1 MAAALTLCQN
11 DPQNGLALAAY
22 NRGVL
27 RVLRSPTGRDL
38 SRLARVAVA
47 VAGCLFALGLSAN
60 AAQAAEFTSTP
71 GASVFSSGAGPFGW
85 GFASSSSASGEM
97 GWVGYKLST
106 ETAWHRCLQYG
117 SAMLANLPDGT
128 YTIEIADDVNVN
140 YLNSHGLLESGF
152 NTCGD
157 GNPPDSAASAST
169 ITIDSTPPTVGLPE
183 VIVSNLTVQASVQAS
198 DAGTGVASY
207 AWSFGDGAIDQTTTP
222 YDRHTYLAYGTY
234 SGSVVVT
241 DGAGN
246 RSQAATFTAVL
257 AAPSTAQ
264 GSNPSSSRTTP
275 TKLAVPRHATQ
286 PKTEQTK
293 TGGVAL
299 DTGIVASCPATDST
313 CIVRAILTATLP
325 STAKSGTKRH
335 VVIASLSLAISG
347 GSSRAITI
355 PLPRSFLVRLKRLRH
370 VPASISVRL
379 SVSGAAAVATIRKMT
394 LNGGF
399 NTGFSATGL

>member
-1 MAAALTLCQN
+1 
-11 DPQNGLALAAY
+11 
-22 NRGVL
+22 
-27 RVLRSPTGRDL
+27 
-38 SRLARVAVA
+38 
-47 VAGCLFALGLSAN
+47 
-60 AAQAAEFTSTP
+60 
-71 GASVFSSGAGPFGW
+71 
-85 GFASSSSASGEM
+85 M

-140 YLNSHGLLESGF
+140 YLNSHGLLESGL
-152 NTCGD
+152 NTCGN
-157 GNPPDSAASAST
+157 GNAPDSAASAST
-169 ITIDSTPPTVGLPE
+169 ITIDSTPPTVGLPG
-183 VIVSNLTVQASVQAS
+183 VIISSLTVQASVQAS

-207 AWSFGDGAIDQTTTP
+207 TWSFGDAAIDQTTTP
-222 YDRHTYLAYGTY
+222 YDQHTYLAYGTY

-257 AAPSTAQ
+257 AAPSAAQ

-275 TKLAVPRHATQ
+275 TKLAVPRYATQ

-313 CIVRAILTATLP
+313 CTLRAILTATLP
-325 STAKSGTKRH
+325 STAKSGTQHH
-335 VVIASLSLAISG
+335 VVIVSLSFAISA
-347 GSSRAITI
+347 GSSRAITM
-355 PLPRSFLVRLKRLRH
+355 PLPRSFLARLKRLRH
-370 VPASISVRL
+370 VPTSVLVRL
-379 SVSGAAAVATIRKMT
+379 SASGAAAVATIRKVT
-394 LNGGF
+394 LSGSS
-399 NTGFSATGL
+399 NTGASATGL